1 MRRMVSNT
9 FTVVM
14 QRRIKMNRFFRCLL
28 CLVLCLALLPATG
41 LAQQPEKPNQPQQPE
56 KPVAPEATVV
66 PAAPSVPKTGDDSM
80 PMLWLMLMALAAV
93 GLAFTSTS
101 KKRLGSR

>member
-1 MRRMVSNT
+1 M
-9 FTVVM
+9 FK
-14 QRRIKMNRFFRCLL
+14 RILSII
-28 CLVLCLALLPATG
+28 LCLALLPATG

-66 PAAPSVPKTGDDSM
+66 PAAPSVPKTGDNSM
-80 PMLWLMLMALAAV
+80 PMLWLMLTALAAV
-93 GLAFTSTS
+93 GFAFTS

>member
-9 FTVVM
+9 FTVVN
-14 QRRIKMNRFFRCLL
+14 QRRIKINRFFRCLL

-56 KPVAPEATVV
+56 KPAAPEATAV
-66 PAAPSVPKTGDDSM
+66 PAAPSVPKTGDNSM
-80 PMLWLMLMALAAV
+80 PMLWLALMALAAV
-93 GLAFTSTS
+93 GFAFTS